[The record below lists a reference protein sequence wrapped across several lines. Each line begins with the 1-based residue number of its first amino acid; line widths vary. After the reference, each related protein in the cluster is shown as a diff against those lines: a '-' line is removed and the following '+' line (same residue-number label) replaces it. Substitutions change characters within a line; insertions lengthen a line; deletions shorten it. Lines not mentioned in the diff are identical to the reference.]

1 MLINDLKEFSDI
13 SIGIKNEL
21 SKFNSNELLSYIND
35 ILNYLEVFDKLDI
48 DEIDTFSLFLN
59 KLKQKIKKIDISKVE
74 SNKFNEIID
83 KLIDFNNDLLM
94 SIIMNNL

>member
-1 MLINDLKEFSDI
+1 MLIDDLKEFSDI
-13 SIGIKNEL
+13 SIGIKDEL
-21 SKFNSNELLSYIND
+21 SKFNSNELLLYIND
-35 ILNYLEVFDKLDI
+35 ILNYLEIFDKLDI

-83 KLIDFNNDLLM
+83 KLINFNNDLLM

>member
-1 MLINDLKEFSDI
+1 MLINDLKEFSNI
-13 SIGIKNEL
+13 SIGIKDEL

-83 KLIDFNNDLLM
+83 KLINFNNDLLM

>member
-1 MLINDLKEFSDI
+1 MLINDLKEFSNI
-13 SIGIKNEL
+13 SIGIKDEL

>member
-13 SIGIKNEL
+13 SIGIKDEL

-83 KLIDFNNDLLM
+83 KLINFNNDLLM

>member
-13 SIGIKNEL
+13 SIGIKDEL
-21 SKFNSNELLSYIND
+21 SKFNSNELLLYIND

-59 KLKQKIKKIDISKVE
+59 KLKQKIKKIDISNVE
-74 SNKFNEIID
+74 RNKFNEIID
-83 KLIDFNNDLLM
+83 KLINFNNDLLM

>member
-1 MLINDLKEFSDI
+1 MLINDLKEFSNI
-13 SIGIKNEL
+13 SIGIKDEL

-59 KLKQKIKKIDISKVE
+59 KLKQRIKKIDISKVE

>member
-1 MLINDLKEFSDI
+1 MLINDLKEFSNI
-13 SIGIKNEL
+13 SIGIKDEL

-59 KLKQKIKKIDISKVE
+59 KLKHKIKKLDISKIE
-74 SNKFNEIID
+74 QSKFNEIVD
-83 KLIDFNNDLLM
+83 KLINFNNDLLM
-94 SIIMNNL
+94 SIIMDNL

>member
-13 SIGIKNEL
+13 SIGIKDEL